1 MFLKKFIKKLIR
13 DLKRDKTDI
22 LLDKFI
28 SDVSVIDIG
37 SSYFIDNKWDHFLG
51 SKKVTWI
58 SIEPNNDNLNY
69 LKNWNYKAKLIVK
82 NICLSNQVKEKT
94 LYVTKIDSGSSLKKP
109 NIHSSM
115 KIRMEK
121 TNENYLFPYEEKKI
135 KCETLN
141 NIILADT
148 KKSFFLKIDT
158 QGSELDILEGS
169 DQLIKNEMIIGL
181 ETEAPLWAKPNY
193 ENSGK
198 FWQICKFLE
207 QNNFEMLKIFPYQ
220 SKSRLKNKTKS
231 EFINNECDAVFAL
244 RPDIL
249 KKLDLKKKIN
259 IIPFYYTYCL
269 YEEILNFIE
278 DNAEVMEYIKNDKNL
293 ELFYK
298 LIIKKI

>member
-1 MFLKKFIKKLIR
+1 LFLKKYIKKLIR
-13 DLKRDKTDI
+13 EFNRDKTDV
-22 LLDKFI
+22 LLDEFI
-28 SDVSVIDIG
+28 SDISMIDIG
-37 SSYFIDNKWDHFLG
+37 SSYFIDNKWHNFLR

-58 SIEPNNDNLNY
+58 SIEPNDDNLDY
-69 LKNWNYKAKLIVK
+69 LKNWNYEAKLIVK

-115 KIRMEK
+115 KIRMKK

-141 NIILADT
+141 NIILVDK
-148 KKSFFLKIDT
+148 KKSYFLKIDT

-169 DQLIKNEMIIGL
+169 DQLIKSQMIIGL

-198 FWQICKFLE
+198 FWQICEFLE
-207 QNNFEMLKIFPYQ
+207 KNNFEMLRIFPYQ

-231 EFINNECDAVFAL
+231 EYINNECDAVFAL

-259 IIPFYYTYCL
+259 IIPFYYTYSL

-278 DNAEVMEYIKNDKNL
+278 DNADVMEYIRNNKNL
-293 ELFYK
+293 KLFYK